1 MSPSLEQIFSA
12 ILNYRNEIM
21 SGAAAKPTK
30 DQAKEHPIDGLMTI
44 AISLPQDVVE
54 DLGSKWEDLSR
65 GVLEAA
71 LAEGYRQDLLSAE
84 QLRRSLGLESR
95 FEVDAFL
102 KRHKVSTTTIE
113 DLDADRETLRRALGE
128 RTR

>member
-1 MSPSLEQIFSA
+1 
-12 ILNYRNEIM
+12 M